1 MRIVSFLPS
10 ATEIASALGLEDS
23 IVGIT
28 HECDYPT
35 KIRNKP
41 VVVRNVLPI
50 EHMTQDEIDRAVADR
65 VRQGLS
71 LYQIDEQ
78 LLRTLAPDLIL
89 TQNLCQVCAPSG
101 NEVSQVLKNLPH
113 TPEVLWLTPQSLEE
127 IFDNIRDLGAATG
140 KGREAKLLVNECRT
154 RLEKLSAKTSQLS
167 SRPRVFCMEWL
178 DPVYASGHWVP
189 ELVKLAG
196 GLDEL
201 GKERGESVR
210 ISWEQ
215 VVDYAPEVLIIM
227 PCGFNLR
234 QTMQQIWNV
243 FGSRESVFYK
253 LPAVRDGRVYGVD
266 ANSYFARP
274 GPRVVEGAEILA
286 HIIHPEVFG
295 DLANQNVFQ
304 QVDVDLLR
312 GVLKAGKDY
321 YLEGDAMVFTADY
334 LRRRGY
340 CCDSGCRNC
349 PY

>member
-10 ATEIASALGLEDS
+10 ATEIACALGLEDS

-35 KIRNKP
+35 RVRTKP

-50 EHMTQDEIDRAVADR
+50 EQMSQSAIDRAVADR
-65 VRQGLS
+65 LRQGLS
-71 LYQIDEQ
+71 LYQIDEE
-78 LLRTLAPDLIL
+78 LLRKLAPDLIL

-101 NEVSQVLKNLPH
+101 NEVSHVLKSLPD

-127 IFDNIRDLGAATG
+127 IFDNIRDLGTATG
-140 KGREAKLLVNECRT
+140 KTVEAEVVINECRS
-154 RLEKLSAKTSQLS
+154 RIAKLTALTAQVSTM
-167 SRPRVFCMEWL
+167 PRVFCMEWL

-196 GLDEL
+196 GRDEL
-201 GKERGESVR
+201 GKEHGESIR
-210 ISWEQ
+210 ISWE
-215 VVDYAPEVLIIM
+215 VLVDYAPEVLIIM

-234 QTMQQIWNV
+234 QTMRQIWNV
-243 FGSRESVFYK
+243 FSSRESAFYR
-253 LPAVRDGRVYGVD
+253 LPAVRNGRVYAVD

-295 DLANQNVFQ
+295 DLEKENVFQ
-304 QVDVDLLR
+304 KVDVDLLR
-312 GVLKAGKDY
+312 GMLKTGKDY
-321 YLEGDAMVFTADY
+321 YLQGDAMVFTADY

-340 CCDSGCRNC
+340 CCDSGCRHC